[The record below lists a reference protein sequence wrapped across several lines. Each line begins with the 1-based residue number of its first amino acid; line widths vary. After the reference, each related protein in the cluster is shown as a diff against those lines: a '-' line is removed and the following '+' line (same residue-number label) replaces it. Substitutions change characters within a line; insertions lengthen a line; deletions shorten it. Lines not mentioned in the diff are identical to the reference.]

1 MYSSTRVRSSS
12 GVRIRARL
20 ALCLLQLL
28 LDRLAQLG
36 ELGQNV
42 ERPLGVV
49 RLRQLLELGARLLEP
64 GEQLLCACKRFL
76 GAHVTRSLTMR
87 PRMPFTSLA
96 ASSVAYR
103 FASVTASSMATSFG
117 TSSPSSS
124 YSAIRRMFRS
134 IAPSRSAV
142 HPSDAAVMRSS
153 SPGACAATASA
164 VSRANS
170 STSP

>member
-36 ELGQNV
+36 ELGQDV

-49 RLRQLLELGARLLEP
+49 RLRQLLELGACLLQP
-64 GEQLLCACKRFL
+64 SEQLLRASQRFL
-76 GAHVTRSLTMR
+76 GAHVTRSRTIR
-87 PRMPFTSLA
+87 PRMPFTSRA

-103 FASVTASSMATSFG
+103 LASVTASSIATSSG

-124 YSAIRRMFRS
+124 
-134 IAPSRSAV
+134 
-142 HPSDAAVMRSS
+142 
-153 SPGACAATASA
+153 
-164 VSRANS
+164 
-170 STSP
+170 